1 MASGMFLIQNDGSL
15 IEMEEQAYI
24 SEDHLQELLATYPNL
39 LAGNQIDEANPRR
52 WLLISREIG
61 LPAEENGSDRWS
73 VDHLFLDQ
81 DAIPT
86 LVEVKRSSDNRI
98 RREVVGQMLD
108 YASNAVVYWPV
119 ETIRTKFE
127 ITCRDRCLD
136 PNLVLEKFLN
146 DEINVE
152 EFWTKTKTNLRAGR
166 VRMLFVA
173 NEIPPELRRIVEFL
187 NEQMDPA
194 EVLAVEIK
202 QYSGK
207 GMKSLIPRVFGHTP
221 EANKKKGEIWNSLR
235 FIKSLREYCS
245 AEEINAAN
253 EIMNW
258 AMNKSNG
265 LSIRWGAG
273 RINGTF
279 SLVLDYNGS
288 KYYLITLWTNGSI
301 AIEFMLLKKR
311 PPFKEESNR
320 MELVARLNKISG
332 INISRDRIGGEPSIY
347 LHTLTDKNALDQFL
361 RVLDWIVQEI
371 TA

>member
-15 IEMEEQAYI
+15 IEMEEQADPP
-24 SEDHLQELLATYPNL
+24 EDHLQELLATYPNL

-52 WLLISREIG
+52 WLLISREVG
-61 LPAEENGSDRWS
+61 LPSEEKGFDRWS

-86 LVEVKRSSDNRI
+86 LVEVKRSSDTRI

-119 ETIRTKFE
+119 ETIRAKFE
-127 ITCRDRCLD
+127 ITCRDRGQD
-136 PNLVLEKFLN
+136 SNLVLEKFLN
-146 DEINVE
+146 EEINTE
-152 EFWTKTKTNLRAGR
+152 EFWTKTKTNLRMGR

-187 NEQMDPA
+187 NEQMNPA

-207 GMKSLIPRVFGHTP
+207 NIKSLIPRVFGHTQKP
-221 EANKKKGEIWNSLR
+221 NGEIWNPLR
-235 FIKSLREYCS
+235 FFNSLKEYCS
-245 AEEINAAN
+245 DEEINAAN

-258 AMNKSNG
+258 AMNGDKG
-265 LSIRWGAG
+265 LSIRWGTG

-279 SLVLDYNGS
+279 SPVLDYNGS
-288 KYYLITLWTNGSI
+288 KYYIITLWTNGSI
-301 AIEFMLLKKR
+301 AIEFMDLKKR

-320 MELVARLNKISG
+320 MELLARLNKISG
-332 INISRDRIGGEPSIY
+332 INISGDRIGGEPSIY
-347 LHTLTDKNALDQFL
+347 LHTLKDKNSLDQFL
-361 RVLDWIVQEI
+361 EVFDWVVSEI
-371 TA
+371 KSS

>member
-15 IEMEEQAYI
+15 IEMEEQANPP
-24 SEDHLQELLATYPNL
+24 EDQLQEQLAMYPNL
-39 LAGNQIDEANPRR
+39 LAGNQIDEEYPRR

-86 LVEVKRSSDNRI
+86 LVEVKRSSDTRI

-119 ETIRTKFE
+119 ETIQAKFE
-127 ITCRDRCLD
+127 ITCRDRGLD
-136 PNLVLEKFLN
+136 PNLILEKFLN
-146 DEINVE
+146 EEINAE
-152 EFWTKTKTNLRAGR
+152 DFWIKTKTNLRTGR

-173 NEIPPELRRIVEFL
+173 NEIPPELRRVVEFL

-207 GMKSLIPRVFGHTP
+207 GTKSLIPRVFGHTS
-221 EANKKKGEIWNSLR
+221 EKGTIWTPRRFFNSL
-235 FIKSLREYCS
+235 KEYCS
-245 AEEINAAN
+245 DEEINAAN

-258 AMNKSNG
+258 AMNRDNG

-288 KYYLITLWTNGSI
+288 RYYILTLWTNGSI

-311 PPFKEESNR
+311 PPFEEESNR
-320 MELVARLNKISG
+320 MELMARLNKISG
-332 INISRDRIGGEPSIY
+332 INISRDRIGGEPSIC
-347 LHTLTDKNALDQFL
+347 LHALTDKNALYQFL
-361 RVLDWIVQEI
+361 HVLDWIVQEI
-371 TA
+371 KA